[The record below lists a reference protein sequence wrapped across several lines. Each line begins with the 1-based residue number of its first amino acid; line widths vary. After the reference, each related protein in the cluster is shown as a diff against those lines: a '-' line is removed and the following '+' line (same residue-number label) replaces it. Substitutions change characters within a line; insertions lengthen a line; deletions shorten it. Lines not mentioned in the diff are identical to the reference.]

1 MILLPGLSG
10 TAEAATKLKK
20 FAFKIK
26 TKDGNIVGNVLF
38 DAHDVDAAKVKLF
51 KRYCA
56 VCEAGRNGLPGKTVK
71 APGEEPGQ
79 WVDKSKN
86 QVRYR
91 RWQCLCRHS
100 DGVPVEGLI

>member
-1 MILLPGLSG
+1 MKPNINRRVCLILSPGLSG
-10 TAEAATKLKK
+10 TAQAATKLKK

-56 VCEAGRNGLPGKTVK
+56 VK